1 VRISILV
8 LSLFVGT
15 ASAEE
20 SGWTAG
26 WDATLYG
33 YASHTELR
41 HDSVLNPDNRIARM
55 AERSVT
61 GELRMSL
68 KAGNDVFRL
77 TARPILL
84 TRETRNG
91 FGSER
96 NGDAYLSQWQMR
108 VRAAEAW
115 NVAIGRD
122 VLNWGPA
129 QFRSPSSPFYF
140 DNGRRDPM
148 RELVGMD
155 SAKLSW
161 TPDMKTSASLVR
173 VVRSGHDTNE
183 PDVWRN
189 SWLLKFD
196 QRGNEGAYG
205 LVLAKAP
212 DRGAFYGAHAQ
223 ATLSDALL
231 LYGEV
236 GSSVLANTLNSP
248 ADATQ
253 PFSVQA
259 TSPRHTT
266 ALAGTSYTF
275 ENGQSLAAEYLH
287 DGHGYSRLQENAYF
301 QRAQFLPAMALGLS
315 PRLLGRDYLHV
326 VWQSNLMDENGH
338 FRLMYTRNLGDD
350 SSEFSAYGE
359 RVLSNRFTAFL
370 MAAVPLGNVQQEFST
385 LFNSSVTLGL
395 KIALP

>member
-1 VRISILV
+1 MRPSILL
-8 LSLFVGT
+8 LSLLVGT
-15 ASAEE
+15 ATAEE
-20 SGWTAG
+20 SGWSTG

-33 YASHTELR
+33 YASHTDLR
-41 HDSVLNPDNRIARM
+41 HDSVLNPDNQIARM
-55 AERSVT
+55 AQRSAV
-61 GELRMSL
+61 GELRMNL
-68 KAGNDVFRL
+68 KAENDVVRL
-77 TARPILL
+77 TARPIAL
-84 TRETRNG
+84 TGATHNS

-96 NGDAYLSQWQMR
+96 YNDAYLSQWQLR

-115 NVAIGRD
+115 NVAVGRD

-155 SAKLSW
+155 SMKLSW
-161 TPDMKTSASLVR
+161 TPDMKTSASLVH
-173 VVRSGHDTNE
+173 VIRSGHDTTE
-183 PDVWRN
+183 PDVWRD

-212 DRGAFYGAHAQ
+212 DRGMFYGAHAQ
-223 ATLSDALL
+223 TTVSDALL
-231 LYGEV
+231 FYGEV

-259 TSPRHTT
+259 TSPRRTT
-266 ALAGTSYTF
+266 ALVGTSYTF

-287 DGHGYSRLQENAYF
+287 DGHGYSRSQEDAYF
-301 QRAQFLPAMALGLS
+301 QRAQVMPGMALSLA

-326 VWQSNLMDENGH
+326 VLQSNLMDENGH
-338 FRLMYTRNLGDD
+338 FRLMYTRNLADGGSDM
-350 SSEFSAYGE
+350 SAYGE
-359 RVLSNRFTAFL
+359 AVLSNRFTAFA
-370 MAAVPLGNVQQEFST
+370 MASIPLGNARQEFST
-385 LFNSSVTLGL
+385 LFENSVTLGL

>member
-1 VRISILV
+1 MKLTV
-8 LSLFVGT
+8 LFLCLLVGT
-15 ASAEE
+15 ASAQE
-20 SGWTAG
+20 SGWRAS

-33 YASHTELR
+33 YASHTDLR

-61 GELRMSL
+61 GELRMNL
-68 KAGNDVFRL
+68 KAENDVFRL
-77 TARPILL
+77 TARPIVL
-84 TRETRNG
+84 TRETHNG

-96 NGDAYLSQWQMR
+96 NGDAYLSQWQLR

-155 SAKLSW
+155 SLKLSW

-173 VVRSGHDTNE
+173 VFRSGHDASD
-183 PDVWRN
+183 PDVWRD
-189 SWLLKFD
+189 SWLMKFD
-196 QRGNEGAYG
+196 QRGNEVAYG

-212 DRGAFYGAHAQ
+212 DRGMFYGAHAQ
-223 ATLSDALL
+223 ATLGDALMF
-231 LYGEV
+231 YGEV
-236 GSSVLANTLNSP
+236 GSSVLANTLSSP
-248 ADATQ
+248 SDVAQ
-253 PFSVQA
+253 PFTVQT
-259 TSPRHTT
+259 TSPRRTT
-266 ALAGTSYTF
+266 ALVGTSYTF

-287 DGHGYSRLQENAYF
+287 DGHGYSRAQEDAYF
-301 QRAQFLPAMALGLS
+301 QRAQVMPGMALGLA
-315 PRLLGRDYLHV
+315 PRLLGRDYLHL
-326 VWQSNLMDENGH
+326 VWQSNLMDEAGH
-338 FRLMYTRNLGDD
+338 FRLMYTRNLSDGG
-350 SSEFSAYGE
+350 SELAAYGE
-359 RVLSNRFTAFL
+359 RVLSNRFTAFA
-370 MAAVPLGNVQQEFST
+370 MAAVPLGNARQEFST
-385 LFNSSVTLGL
+385 LFENSVTLGL

>member
-1 VRISILV
+1 VRLSILV
-8 LSLFVGT
+8 LSLLFGT
-15 ASAEE
+15 AAAEE
-20 SGWTAG
+20 SAWTAG

-33 YASHTELR
+33 YGSHTDLR
-41 HDSVLNPDNRIARM
+41 HDSVLNPDNRIAHV

-61 GELRMSL
+61 GELRMNL
-68 KAGNDVFRL
+68 KAENDVFRL

-84 TRETRNG
+84 TRETHNG

-96 NGDAYLSQWQMR
+96 NGDAYLSQWQLR

-115 NVAIGRD
+115 NVAVGRD

-155 SAKLSW
+155 SLKLSW

-173 VVRSGHDTNE
+173 IVRSGHDTTE

-196 QRGNEGAYG
+196 QRSNEGAYG

-212 DRGAFYGAHAQ
+212 DHGMFYGAHAQ
-223 ATLSDALL
+223 ATLSDALM

-236 GSSVLANTLNSP
+236 GSSILANTLYSP
-248 ADATQ
+248 ADAAQ
-253 PFSVQA
+253 PFAVQT
-259 TSPRHTT
+259 TSPRRTT
-266 ALAGTSYTF
+266 ALVGTSYTF

-287 DGHGYSRLQENAYF
+287 DGHGYSPSQEDAYF
-301 QRAQFLPAMALGLS
+301 QRAQAMPEMALGLA
-315 PRLLGRDYLHV
+315 PRLLGRDYLHL
-326 VWQSNLMDENGH
+326 VWQSNLMGEAGH
-338 FRLMYTRNLGDD
+338 FRLMYTRNLSDRG
-350 SSEFSAYGE
+350 SELAAYGE
-359 RVLSNRFTAFL
+359 RVLSNRFTAFV
-370 MAAVPLGNVQQEFST
+370 MAAVPLGNAQQEFST